1 MATHSSILAWEIPRT
16 GEPGWAIVHGVAKC
30 QTWLTHTH
38 TYTKQKSTVFLPES
52 FSSKAEGRKVAKQ
65 GSGRWEPTWG
75 KWFSRVGCSLGSS
88 EPGSTAVACW
98 TAGPQARKIIAG
110 LWAVHWFHT
119 GELIKEV
126 KAVKTDETLRLMEIK
141 NLALNLILAKLPD
154 LRPRDF
160 TFNLS
165 FLQCIS

>member
-1 MATHSSILAWEIPRT
+1 M
-16 GEPGWAIVHGVAKC
+16 
-30 QTWLTHTH
+30 
-38 TYTKQKSTVFLPES
+38 
-52 FSSKAEGRKVAKQ
+52 
-65 GSGRWEPTWG
+65 
-75 KWFSRVGCSLGSS
+75 
-88 EPGSTAVACW
+88 
-98 TAGPQARKIIAG
+98 
-110 LWAVHWFHT
+110 HWFHT